1 MSSSKLIKEIG
12 ANLKKLRLDKK
23 SGQTEVANALGISVA
38 ALSKIENGLT
48 DLNISRL
55 AQMAAYFQVSLA
67 SILGEG
73 ESIGAIS
80 TQTSEEIDSLKKK
93 LLEKDAEVNQLQKKV
108 IKLYEKLDL

>member
-1 MSSSKLIKEIG
+1 MSASKLIHEIS
-12 ANLKKLRLDKK
+12 AKLKKLRLDQKI
-23 SGQTEVANALGISVA
+23 GQTEVANALGISVA

-55 AQMAAYFQVSLA
+55 AQMATYFQVPMS
-67 SILGEG
+67 SIFGEG
-73 ESIGAIS
+73 ESSSLIS
-80 TQTSEEIDSLKKK
+80 PQTSEEISSLKKK